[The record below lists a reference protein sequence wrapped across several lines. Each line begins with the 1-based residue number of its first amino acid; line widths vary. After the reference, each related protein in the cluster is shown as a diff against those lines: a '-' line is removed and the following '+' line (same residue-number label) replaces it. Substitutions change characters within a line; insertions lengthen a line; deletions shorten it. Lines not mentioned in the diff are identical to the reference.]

1 MWFCT
6 LAPRML
12 RGDLQLSVS
21 WLHLFGA
28 IMLGAAMPPFF
39 MATTIKVDT
48 VVQTFSWQD
57 DQTLDPLAAVDLFV
71 PATNTD
77 DWVPESTAGS
87 GSDTVEGAQA
97 VDTVATKSTK
107 KK

>member
-6 LAPRML
+6 LASRML

-21 WLHLFGA
+21 WLHLLGA

-48 VVQTFSWQD
+48 VLQTFSWQD

-77 DWVPESTAGS
+77 DWVPASTAGS
-87 GSDTVEGAQA
+87 GSDTVAGLQA
-97 VDTVATKSTK
+97 TDTVETKSTK